1 LQRETDQPATETV
14 PDDDDFGRLNF
25 VVNRLQKIH
34 KMICGLR
41 YLKDIL
47 VIAKDRLVAGPIECE
62 NVRVDIQ
69 VSRYLGTAR
78 CADRKGKSVTMDPND

>member
-1 LQRETDQPATETV
+1 
-14 PDDDDFGRLNF
+14 
-25 VVNRLQKIH
+25 
-34 KMICGLR
+34 MICGLR

-69 VSRYLGTAR
+69 VSRYLGAAR